1 VKRISYARR
10 VARVLDGTPLLVPA
24 TPAWGGAVP
33 VLPAH
38 ADVAVTAAGA
48 KPPAAPG
55 AKPVPAAAPDAP
67 SRTAPSRTE
76 SETAAAREPQSG
88 ARGEPVRRAA
98 REEESSSAR
107 PATPADG
114 TAKTEALQAAPA
126 PLRDPQPATVT
137 SVSQL
142 DSRTDRTHVPPAGA
156 EPQLDATGA
165 REAGAGVESLVTDA
179 PRTPAGKSF
188 DAAPF
193 SAISAPGDVP
203 VAAQDDSPGSG
214 SPARRSGHGLRAAAT
229 HPPAD
234 PAAPAPSAPAEMT
247 ERSVRSVVPAISG
260 TSAAAVRPSVPAAPA
275 AAATAAAPSL
285 RIGTIEVR
293 LEPPPASLPAVER
306 PVARE
311 RLSRGFTSSLGLRQG

>member
-10 VARVLDGTPLLVPA
+10 VARVLDGTPLLFPA

-48 KPPAAPG
+48 KPPGAPG

-67 SRTAPSRTE
+67 SRTTPSRTE
-76 SETAAAREPQSG
+76 SETAAAGAPQSG
-88 ARGEPVRRAA
+88 AGGEPVGSAA
-98 REEESSSAR
+98 REESSSAR

-126 PLRDPQPATVT
+126 PLRDSQPATVT
-137 SVSQL
+137 SVSHL

-156 EPQLDATGA
+156 EPRLDATGA
-165 REAGAGVESLVTDA
+165 REAGAGVESLVADA
-179 PRTPAGKSF
+179 PRTSAGKSF

-214 SPARRSGHGLRAAAT
+214 SSARSDRNGLRAAAT

-247 ERSVRSVVPAISG
+247 ERSVRSAVPAISG
-260 TSAAAVRPSVPAAPA
+260 TSTTAVRPSVPAVPA
-275 AAATAAAPSL
+275 AAAAAAAPSL

-293 LEPPPASLPAVER
+293 LEPPPAIPPAVER
-306 PVARE
+306 PVARQP
-311 RLSRGFTSSLGLRQG
+311 LSRGFTSSLGLRQG